1 MVRLHPDT
9 PTDIA
14 CIWPATPDLLDEIA
28 QRLTC
33 WAKLSNNEQQIVYAP
48 SPSPHFHAPKN
59 LCTLSGPLHFTD
71 ADADQCPLGD
81 DLTVT
86 VVTAVNPNTCT
97 PAGDYE
103 ARITSLEVF
112 QATKA
117 QPNGLASLDSGGDVP
132 LSQLGNA
139 PSGAV
144 TSVNGD
150 VGVVVLDNTDVGA
163 AATVHTHVESDV
175 TNLVADLAAK
185 AADTAVVHNTGA
197 ETIAGIKTFS
207 SSPIVP
213 LTPTTST
220 QAASKGY
227 VDSLPAGGVTS
238 VNTQTGAVV
247 LAATD
252 VGAAPTVHTHT
263 QAQVTNLVTDLAA
276 KAADSAV
283 VHLAGAETLTGA
295 KTWNTPD
302 AVTSAVIINR
312 TATVDPNTS
321 SDLIQINYK
330 TVRAGWFNEWGGLR
344 VRVPTQA
351 DLGYADVAAKLFEQA
366 EGNED
371 GLQIFGPSDGAVPKI
386 RSRNGEL
393 FVRKLT
399 PSEAETAWTIVA
411 VNSPTTASKYA
422 SHTNGVSN
430 YNSLQVRVFDYG
442 RMARVRGRVD
452 VVTTGGATDEVFI
465 STMPIAIALG
475 SGTVSA
481 VPPMTRGV
489 VAMGSGGGVRIE
501 FMSNGNVR
509 ALGSA
514 LTQPYIDF
522 NVEYSLEA

>member
-48 SPSPHFHAPKN
+48 SPTPHFHAPKN

-71 ADADQCPLGD
+71 SDADQCPLGD

-117 QPNGLASLDSGGDVP
+117 QPLGLASLDAGGDVP

-139 PSGAV
+139 PAGAV

-163 AATVHTHVESDV
+163 AATVHTH
-175 TNLVADLAAK
+175 
-185 AADTAVVHNTGA
+185 
-197 ETIAGIKTFS
+197 
-207 SSPIVP
+207 
-213 LTPTTST
+213 
-220 QAASKGY
+220 
-227 VDSLPAGGVTS
+227 
-238 VNTQTGAVV
+238 
-247 LAATD
+247 
-252 VGAAPTVHTHT
+252 T
-263 QAQVTNLVTDLAA
+263 QAQVTSLTTDLAA
-276 KAADSAV
+276 KATDSAV
-283 VHLAGAETLTGA
+283 VHLAGPETLTGA

-302 AVTSAVIINR
+302 AVTSAIVVNR
-312 TATVDPNTS
+312 AVTVDPGTS

-330 TVRAGWFNEWGGLR
+330 TVRAGWFNEWGGIR

-371 GLQIFGPSDGAVPKI
+371 GLQIFGPSDGATPKI

-399 PSEAETAWTIVA
+399 PSEAETAWTPVV
-411 VNSPTTASKYA
+411 VNSPTTASKYT

-452 VVTTGGATDEVFI
+452 VVVTGGATDEVFI
-465 STMPIAIALG
+465 STMPTAITLG
-475 SGTVSA
+475 AATVSA